1 MDMPG
6 NHIDS
11 VIQDFIDSLGH
22 KAQCTDN
29 IKEGVRLLPKS
40 YAVQKR
46 YISINHKLAFYI
58 WLDIDNVRP
67 DQFDSIESRI
77 IDENIPR
84 PTLVIRNRDN
94 GRGHAAWRLDRP
106 VCMTENGHKAP
117 QDFFKAIRR
126 AFAIRMGADMN
137 FTGTHVK
144 NPCLTDHYVVTTN
157 NISYSLDELAAVMD
171 HKMAFYATTKQA
183 MQRQE
188 ASSEDKPLQG
198 FSRNCDLFNTTR
210 TWAYDEVKFYSD
222 YLSWEENCLCY
233 VRSHNTFSEKLPFKE
248 ERSIAKSIA
257 KWTWQNRAVLQSQN
271 YKRPKLDSTEIK
283 QRQSKAAAIT
293 NAKKKQATIKRLE
306 AAIAKL
312 IETGR
317 VVTKKA
323 VQLISEVCYKTVQRY
338 WDDLKNFIQ
347 KQPSPDQTITL
358 NTDTAPQTSKNSPK
372 ANAQATSNRTFA
384 PSHQVYR
391 GSASPN
397 LNRNTNTN
405 IIGANSPE
413 EPAKSLTK
421 SAIDACQAQAKVLTD
436 GEMIYLGRTLDNLVS
451 QHKLRFNRG
460 GLLAQCVFALTNEP
474 QFKDI
479 DSFRHKVNI
488 LAKLIREGQW
498 RVPKGFYQY
507 SSAGQALYQ
516 TQLQKEEARQVEKQQ
531 EMDSS
536 RAVMGKLMSRLNFCA
551 WERPSALTQKAVAL
565 AKQLKYLNTK
575 IRQLAIKGRI
585 DERHILSSLAEK
597 LVSRIKDLLSEGAD
611 RDSVQAVFAEVL

>member
-1 MDMPG
+1 MPG
-6 NHIDS
+6 DRLNP

-46 YISINHKLAFYI
+46 YISLNQKLAFYI

-67 DQFDSIESRI
+67 DQFDSIESRV

-94 GRGHAAWRLDRP
+94 GRGHVAWRLDRP
-106 VCMTENGHKAP
+106 VCITENGHKAP

-144 NPCLTDHYVVTTN
+144 NPCLTDHYIVSTN
-157 NISYSLDELAAVMD
+157 NVSYSLDELAAVMD
-171 HKMAFYATTKQA
+171 HQSAFYATTKQA

-188 ASSEDKPLQG
+188 GSSENKPLQG
-198 FSRNCDLFNTTR
+198 FSRNCDLFNITR

-233 VRSHNTFSEKLPFKE
+233 VRSHNTFSEKLPYKE

-257 KWTWQNRAVLQSQN
+257 KWTWQNRASLKSQN
-271 YKRPKLDSTEIK
+271 YKRPKLDSSEIK

-293 NAKKKQATIKRLE
+293 NAKKKQVTMKRLE

-312 IETGR
+312 IATGR

-323 VQLISEVCYKTVQRY
+323 VQMISEVCYKTVQRY

-347 KQPSPDQTITL
+347 KQPSPDQATAL
-358 NTDTAPQTSKNSPK
+358 NTDTRLQIPKNSPN
-372 ANAQATSNRTFA
+372 ANAQATSDRTFA

-391 GSASPN
+391 GAAAPN
-397 LNRNTNTN
+397 LNSNTNTN
-405 IIGANSPE
+405 IIGANSPAK
-413 EPAKSLTK
+413 PAKSLTK
-421 SAIDACQAQAKVLTD
+421 SALDACQAQAKALTD

-451 QHKLRFNRG
+451 QHNLRFNRG
-460 GLLAQCVFALTNEP
+460 ELLAQCVFALTNES

-479 DSFRHKVNI
+479 DSFRHRVNI

-498 RVPKGFYQY
+498 RVPKGFYQH
-507 SSAGQALYQ
+507 SSEGQALYQ
-516 TQLQKEEARQVEKQQ
+516 TQLRKEEARQAEKQQ

-536 RAVMGKLMSRLNFCA
+536 RAVMGKLMSRLNLCA
-551 WERPSALTQKAVAL
+551 WER
-565 AKQLKYLNTK
+565 
-575 IRQLAIKGRI
+575 
-585 DERHILSSLAEK
+585 
-597 LVSRIKDLLSEGAD
+597 
-611 RDSVQAVFAEVL
+611 

>member
-1 MDMPG
+1 MPD
-6 NHIDS
+6 NHPNP
-11 VIQDFIDSLGH
+11 VIQDFIDSLGY
-22 KAQCTDN
+22 KAQCTNN

-46 YISINHKLAFYI
+46 YISLNQKLAFYI

-67 DQFDSIESRI
+67 DQFDSIESRL

-94 GRGHAAWRLDRP
+94 GRGHVAWRLDRP

-117 QDFFKAIRR
+117 QDFLKAIKR

-137 FTGTHVK
+137 FTATHVK
-144 NPCLTDHYVVTTN
+144 NPCLTDHYIVTTN
-157 NISYSLDELAAVMD
+157 DVSYSLDELSVAMD
-171 HKMAFYATTKQA
+171 HQSTFYATIKQA

-188 ASSEDKPLQG
+188 ESSENKPLQG

-233 VRSHNTFSEKLPFKE
+233 VRAHNTFSEKLPYTE

-257 KWTWQNRAVLQSQN
+257 KWTWQNRAALKSQS

-306 AAIAKL
+306 VAIAKL
-312 IETGR
+312 IEAAR

-347 KQPSPDQTITL
+347 KQPPPDQTITL
-358 NTDTAPQTSKNSPK
+358 NTDTAPQIPENSPK
-372 ANAQATSNRTFA
+372 TNTQATSDRTSA
-384 PSHQVYR
+384 LPYQVYR
-391 GSASPN
+391 GTAAPN
-397 LNRNTNTN
+397 LKSNTNTN
-405 IIGANSPE
+405 IIGANSPAK
-413 EPAKSLTK
+413 PAKSLTE
-421 SAIDACQAQAKVLTD
+421 AALDACQAQAKALTD
-436 GEMIYLGRTLDNLVS
+436 GEMIYLGRTLDNLLS

-460 GLLAQCVFALTNEP
+460 ELLAQCVFALANES

-498 RVPKGFYQY
+498 CVPKGFYQH
-507 SSAGQALYQ
+507 SSEGQALYQ
-516 TQLQKEEARQVEKQQ
+516 AQLQKEAARQAEKQQ
-531 EMDSS
+531 EIDSS
-536 RAVMGKLMSRLNFCA
+536 RAVMGKLMSRFNFCA
-551 WERPSALTQKAVAL
+551 WERPSALTQKAIAL
-565 AKQLKYLNTK
+565 AKQLKCLNTK
-575 IRQLAIKGRI
+575 IKQLAIKGRV
-585 DERHILSSLAEK
+585 DEQHILSSLAEK
-597 LVSRIKDLLSEGAD
+597 LVSHIKDLLAQGAD
-611 RDSVQAVFAEVL
+611 RDSVQAVLAEVL

>member
-1 MDMPG
+1 MPG
-6 NHIDS
+6 NHPNS

-22 KAQCTDN
+22 KAQCADN

-46 YISINHKLAFYI
+46 YVSLNQKLAFYI

-94 GRGHAAWRLDRP
+94 GRGHVAWRLDRP

-144 NPCLTDHYVVTTN
+144 NPCLTDHYIVTTN
-157 NISYSLDELAAVMD
+157 DVSYSLDELSVAMD
-171 HKMAFYATTKQA
+171 HQSTFYATTKEA

-188 ASSEDKPLQG
+188 GSSEAKTLQG

-233 VRSHNTFSEKLPFKE
+233 VRSHNTFSEKLPYKE

-257 KWTWQNRAVLQSQN
+257 KWTWQNRAALKSQN
-271 YKRPKLDSTEIK
+271 YKRPKLDSSEIK

-312 IETGR
+312 IATGR
-317 VVTKKA
+317 VVTKRG
-323 VQLISEVCYKTVQRY
+323 VQMISEVCYKTVQRY
-338 WDDLKNFIQ
+338 WDNLKNFIQ
-347 KQPSPDQTITL
+347 KQPPPDQTTAL
-358 NTDTAPQTSKNSPK
+358 NTDITLQIPKNSPK
-372 ANAQATSNRTFA
+372 ANAQATSDRTFA

-391 GSASPN
+391 GTAAPN
-397 LNRNTNTN
+397 LNLNTNTN
-405 IIGANSPE
+405 IIGANSPVN
-413 EPAKSLTK
+413 PPQSLTK
-421 SAIDACQAQAKVLTD
+421 SALDACQAQAKALTD

-460 GLLAQCVFALTNEP
+460 ELLAQCVFALTNES
-474 QFKDI
+474 QFKGI

-488 LAKLIREGQW
+488 LSKLIREGQW
-498 RVPKGFYQY
+498 CVPKGFYQH
-507 SSAGQALYQ
+507 SSEGQALYQ
-516 TQLQKEEARQVEKQQ
+516 TQLQKEEARKAEKQQ
-531 EMDSS
+531 EIDSS
-536 RAVMGKLMSRLNFCA
+536 RVVMGKLMSRLNLSVKG
-551 WERPSALTQKAVAL
+551 RPSVLTQKAIVL
-565 AKQLKYLNTK
+565 AKQLKCLNAK
-575 IRQLAIKGRI
+575 IRQLAIKRRI
-585 DERHILSSLAEK
+585 DEQHILSSLAEK
-597 LVSRIKDLLSEGAD
+597 LVSRIKDLLAQGAD
-611 RDSVQAVFAEVL
+611 KESVQAVFSES